1 MLHLLSRLF
10 TPKKVGIFLCALV
23 ILSVTFYFWFEWFVS
38 RKWAFME
45 RSIDGLEQEARREA
59 TSREPLRT
67 PAVAGDAWPF
77 YAAALKTLQ
86 QGRIGVDSEGFLA
99 RTPKVDRQSVLKS
112 LLSAASAIDGL
123 REGARH
129 SDALRHP
136 AASDPVRRLEE
147 TSLEET
153 SVVIELARVAACQAR
168 VLVEEGK
175 SREALELL
183 LDVAQFGRDA
193 MACLGGRG
201 YYHGISVIEEALEE
215 LRDQVVLHTWGPEEL
230 SRLAGALGVLDRT
243 LPSDDSQRKQAL
255 AESGRMMLVEDPVVI
270 STSLGGEIGRRTM
283 GPDWVHLFSMRL
295 YKADAFE
302 RWREALIAPD
312 WEPSWADHVGSSE
325 LSRLGYAIL
334 VQTGSGLE
342 CRTKLRLLR
351 AAITFQAGLPVPDLD
366 DPFGSKLKSVLSPEG
381 LKVWSVGRDKVDDGG
396 RGPWKRRQRPE
407 ESVSVPDIVLEV
419 KP

>member
-1 MLHLLSRLF
+1 MPHLLPRLF
-10 TPKKVGIFLCALV
+10 TPKRVGILLSSLV
-23 ILSVTFYFWFEWFVS
+23 ILSLAFYFWFECFVS

-45 RSIDGLEQEARREA
+45 RSIDELEQEARREA

-77 YAAALKTLQ
+77 YAAALKTFQ
-86 QGRIGVDSEGFLA
+86 QGRLRVNAEGFLA
-99 RTPKVDRQSVLKS
+99 GSPNVDRESILKS
-112 LLSAASAIDGL
+112 LLSAASAIDQL

-136 AASDPVRRLEE
+136 EAIVPVRRM
-147 TSLEET
+147 EET
-153 SVVIELARVAACQAR
+153 SVAIELARAAACQAR

-175 SREALELL
+175 LREALELL

-201 YYHGISVIEEALEE
+201 YSHGLSVIEEALEE

-230 SRLAGALGVLDRT
+230 SRLAGALEVLDRT
-243 LPSDDSQRKQAL
+243 LPSDNSQLKQAL

-270 STSLGGEIGRRTM
+270 STSLNGEIGRRTM

-302 RWREALIAPD
+302 RWRALIAPD
-312 WEPSWADHVGSSE
+312 WETSWADRVGSSE
-325 LSRLGYAIL
+325 LSRLGYGIL

-342 CRTKLRLLR
+342 CWTKLRLLR
-351 AAITFQAGLPVPDLD
+351 AAVVFQAGLPVPDLD
-366 DPFGSKLKSVLSPEG
+366 DPFGSKMKSALSPEG
-381 LKVWSVGRDKVDDGG
+381 LKVWSVGLDKVDDGG

-419 KP
+419 KR